1 MEVQY
6 KEYSNTDKHNNTVK
20 DNRDYMVET
29 YSKEI
34 EQGKR
39 KLKITLEFPRAV
51 DPKDAERFEKNLRQ
65 IYISKIQTGSLQT
78 TYKALSSTP
87 LNGKS
92 ELMSQGGKSNE

>member
-1 MEVQY
+1 ME
-6 KEYSNTDKHNNTVK
+6 S
-20 DNRDYMVET
+20 VET

-39 KLKITLEFPRAV
+39 KLKIILEFPRAV

-65 IYISKIQTGSLQT
+65 IYISKIQTESLQSA
-78 TYKALSSTP
+78 YKALTSAP

>member
-1 MEVQY
+1 ME
-6 KEYSNTDKHNNTVK
+6 S
-20 DNRDYMVET
+20 VET

-39 KLKITLEFPRAV
+39 KLKIILEFPRAV

-65 IYISKIQTGSLQT
+65 IYISKIQTESLQSA
-78 TYKALSSTP
+78 YKALTSTP

>member
-1 MEVQY
+1 MENM
-6 KEYSNTDKHNNTVK
+6 EA
-20 DNRDYMVET
+20 

-39 KLKITLEFPRAV
+39 KLKITLEFPCTA
-51 DPKDAERFEKNLRQ
+51 DPKDTERFEKNLRQ

-78 TYKALSSTP
+78 TYKALTSVP

-92 ELMSQGGKSNE
+92 ELMSRGGKSNE